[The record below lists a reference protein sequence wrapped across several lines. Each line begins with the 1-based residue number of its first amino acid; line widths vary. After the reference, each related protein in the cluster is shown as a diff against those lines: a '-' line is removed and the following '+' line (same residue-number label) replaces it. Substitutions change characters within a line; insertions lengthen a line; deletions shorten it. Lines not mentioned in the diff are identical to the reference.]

1 MAVASVSYKNKV
13 VIFHKYKY
21 IIVFFLLSISL
32 IVFRFWLRFDLPMA
46 KTGQEIVFS
55 VAKGQGLFVI
65 SQNLEQQGL
74 VKHGLYFEAAVL
86 LKGGSRKL
94 QAGDYKLSQAMSP
107 LKIADKIIK
116 GEVATETIVI
126 PEGWNI
132 KEIDSYLKSKK
143 VAGADEF
150 LEIVGQDFSGQFW
163 FLADKPKSASL
174 EGYLFPDSYEIKIGD
189 DSRVLVEKMLANFSR
204 KITPEMQNE
213 IKKQNKTLF
222 KIITM
227 ASLLEKEA
235 KTIEDKKVISGI
247 LWKRLKIGMRLQVDA
262 TVVYALGD
270 KPRRLTYDDLKIDS
284 PYNTYKYAGL
294 PPGPI
299 ANPGLESI
307 IATIYPIESDYWYYL
322 STPEGEIL
330 FSRTLEEHNAKKAQ
344 YLK

>member
-1 MAVASVSYKNKV
+1 MAIASV
-13 VIFHKYKY
+13 FHKYKH
-21 IIVFFLLSISL
+21 IIAFFLISMSL
-32 IVFRFWLRFDLPMA
+32 VAFRFWLRLNSPMA
-46 KTGQEIVFS
+46 KTGQEIIFS
-55 VAKGQGLFVI
+55 VVKGQGFYEI

-86 LKGGSRKL
+86 LKGDPRKL

-116 GEVATETIVI
+116 GEVATQTLVI
-126 PEGWNI
+126 LEGWNI
-132 KEIDSYLKSKK
+132 KEIDSHLKSEK

-150 LEIVGQDFSGQFW
+150 LQITNQDFSEQFL

-174 EGYLFPDSYEIKIGD
+174 EGYLFPDSYEMGLRDNSKI
-189 DSRVLVEKMLANFSR
+189 LVEKMLTNFGR
-204 KITPEMQNE
+204 KITLEMQNE

-235 KTIEDKKVISGI
+235 KPLRDKKIISGM

-262 TVVYALGD
+262 TIVYALG
-270 KPRRLTYDDLKIDS
+270 KNPGKLSYDDLKIDS
-284 PYNTYKYAGL
+284 PYNTYLYAGL
-294 PPGPI
+294 PAGPI

-307 IATIYPIESDYWYYL
+307 IAAIYPTESDYWYYL
-322 STPEGEIL
+322 STPEGEII
-330 FSRTLEEHNAKKAQ
+330 FSKTLEEHSAKKAQ
-344 YLK
+344 YLR